1 MGTVKDFEQA
11 QARFQAVTRE
21 DVQRVAKAYF
31 PRSGK
36 NVLITQRAAA
46 PKAPEGPVDP
56 DLAALPEPVR
66 ARLKAQ
72 LDTMMKLDAPALK
85 EQLAALEAR
94 LGSMPPQARP
104 TVEYL
109 MKKGRERLQKLEAK

>member
-1 MGTVKDFEQA
+1 MAAAAMKNNTNISARLSVRCACLATSMNRITV
-11 QARFQAVTRE
+11 
-21 DVQRVAKAYF
+21 
-31 PRSGK
+31 
-36 NVLITQRAAA
+36 TQRAAA

-109 MKKGRERLQKLEAK
+109 MKKGRERLQNLEAK